1 MRSNWVFIPFA
12 WIAWANATAT
22 PLTLSEA
29 QELALIDQPQI
40 LAQQAVVQSQSDAAI
55 AARQLPDPKL
65 KLALQNVPTDS
76 FSLSEDF
83 MTQRTIA
90 IEQMFPGGN
99 KRELRG
105 RRGEQEAAQAAAQVL
120 TQKRMLRRDSAL
132 AWLDL
137 FYATQSERLIRE
149 QLREARAAVDA
160 SRIAYGAN
168 KNSLEEILIAQHITN
183 QLRDRTLE
191 LAGQIGRARAGLRR
205 WIGEAADREL
215 AQILPPPQVPSLE
228 QLKAHLP
235 EHPEVAVYDNAIA
248 TAESDMALARQGTKP
263 DWSIELGYS
272 KRGSAYSDMVSV
284 QLAFD
289 LPVFPAN
296 RQSRDAAAKQG
307 LVERVRSQRDDRLR
321 SLNAELAADYAEYQ
335 ATLSRIETLEK
346 DTLPNVER
354 RIRAAQIS
362 YQNSKIPMTSV
373 YEAHHT
379 ELESRQQLLAQRVAL
394 ARIEARLRY
403 LAAENMQ

>member
-55 AARQLPDPKL
+55 AARQLPDPKI

-168 KNSLEEILIAQHITN
+168 KNSLEEILIAQHMTN

-379 ELESRQQLLAQRVAL
+379 ELGSRQQLLAQRVAL

>member
-168 KNSLEEILIAQHITN
+168 KNSLEEILIAQHMTN

-191 LAGQIGRARAGLRR
+191 LAGQIGRARAGLKR

-228 QLKAHLP
+228 QLKAHLL

-362 YQNSKIPMTSV
+362 YQNSKISMTSV